1 MPHPST
7 SLSNSL
13 VLVLAASGYV
23 VAEDAN
29 PSVVTTGGKPAVATA
44 APGESTPTHSW
55 DMPALTVDG
64 TVSHVHEAQRIGD
77 YGQPRWTARRLFAET
92 RVYVIPEGQ
101 FEFEYWLVVEGP
113 QRKNKDAGDTTVK
126 QLYEAEMGLPY
137 RFQIDL
143 YQQYVK
149 KGSDGVNQLDS
160 TKFEVRW
167 AFADWDVIPTNPTA
181 YVEWAQAADGYD
193 SIEGKLLLADEAS
206 DRLHWG
212 VNLVWEEET
221 GGARARSQEITS
233 GQSYAVIDSKFAI
246 GLEEK
251 LAFVNEIEEGERT
264 PYETELLIGPS
275 IQIRPQP
282 QMHINVAWL
291 VGLTQNSPTS
301 KMTAVL
307 GWEF

>member
-1 MPHPST
+1 MPR
-7 SLSNSL
+7 L
-13 VLVLAASGYV
+13 VLTVSVLVVTAVSA
-23 VAEDAN
+23 VAEDAT
-29 PSVVTTGGKPAVATA
+29 PRLVTTGNSAPVATA
-44 APGESTPTHSW
+44 APSETPPTHSW
-55 DMPALTVDG
+55 DMPALTIDG
-64 TVSHVHEAQRIGD
+64 KVPELREAQRIGD

-101 FEFEYWLVVEGP
+101 FEFEYWLVVQGP
-113 QRKNKDAGDTTVK
+113 QRKDKDGEVTVK

-149 KGSDGVNQLDS
+149 KGGDGVNQLDA

-181 YVEWAQAADGYD
+181 YLEWSQSADGYD
-193 SIEGKLLLADEAS
+193 SVEGKMLFADEIGE
-206 DRLHWG
+206 RVHWG
-212 VNLVWEEET
+212 ANLVWEEET
-221 GGARARSQEITS
+221 GGARERSLEVTG
-233 GQSYAVIDSKFAI
+233 GQSYAVIDSKFAAGI
-246 GLEEK
+246 EEK
-251 LAFVNEIEEGERT
+251 LAFVNEIKNDERT
-264 PYETELLIGPS
+264 SYEVALLIGPS

-291 VGLTQNSPTS
+291 VGVTQESPTS